1 LSNGVSH
8 IVVVDRCGWGCPRGP
23 RPSRK
28 VCGGIQHTWGDCQCW
43 DDGTARKCIE
53 GYRVPNKANGYRCVV
68 KPPLSLSERAEQ
80 AQAAFVKSVWKPS
93 KRFVQSIPSLPTK
106 AAAFIDDVLIGQG
119 FFNQNTRPIGE
130 AIDLISLKKYA
141 KEPTHRGYNPK
152 IDREYKPGVGLIS
165 IAIVMLGLFGGYF
178 LGQTLQRSGD
188 ATQAPT
194 CMESQAEAAEPKQ
207 AKMSPKAGGYPKV
220 TSAPAQAKKAPTLY
234 RPSCFKVPARGGRAA
249 SKSPARGG
257 RATSKSP
264 ARGGRAASKSPARTG
279 RAASKSPARAKTA
292 PKQARAASKSP
303 ARRSTA
309 SAAVPVPVPN
319 RRAVSKSPS
328 RAARASRP
336 VSKSRTRTART
347 VSKSPARAPKF
358 SPRRTRSRVKKA

>member
-1 LSNGVSH
+1 MGRILVLVLLVAS
-8 IVVVDRCGWGCPRGP
+8 VVVVHGAPDPLAKCAEGYNIPGVTVR
-23 RPSRK
+23 
-28 VCGGIQHTWGDCQCW
+28 CW

-53 GYRVPNKANGYRCVV
+53 G
-68 KPPLSLSERAEQ
+68 AEQ
-80 AQAAFVKSVWKPS
+80 AQAAFVKFVWKPS

-106 AAAFIDDVLIGQG
+106 AAACFDDVLIGQG

-188 ATQAPT
+188 ATQAPA

-220 TSAPAQAKKAPTLY
+220 TSAPARAKKA
-234 RPSCFKVPARGGRAA
+234 
-249 SKSPARGG
+249 
-257 RATSKSP
+257 
-264 ARGGRAASKSPARTG
+264 PARTG
-279 RAASKSPARAKTA
+279 RAASTPLVVVGSQNPVKIASVKAGFDEAFGAGSFDFVGVAADSGVSEQPMECEETLRGARGRICSAKELRELGTYCNCM
-292 PKQARAASKSP
+292 R
-303 ARRSTA
+303 
-309 SAAVPVPVPN
+309 
-319 RRAVSKSPS
+319 
-328 RAARASRP
+328 
-336 VSKSRTRTART
+336 
-347 VSKSPARAPKF
+347 
-358 SPRRTRSRVKKA
+358 

>member
-1 LSNGVSH
+1 M
-8 IVVVDRCGWGCPRGP
+8 
-23 RPSRK
+23 
-28 VCGGIQHTWGDCQCW
+28 
-43 DDGTARKCIE
+43 
-53 GYRVPNKANGYRCVV
+53 PNKANGYRCVV

-188 ATQAPT
+188 ATQAPA

-220 TSAPAQAKKAPTLY
+220 TSAPARAKKA
-234 RPSCFKVPARGGRAA
+234 
-249 SKSPARGG
+249 
-257 RATSKSP
+257 
-264 ARGGRAASKSPARTG
+264 PARTG
-279 RAASKSPARAKTA
+279 RAASTPLVVVGSQNPVKIASVKAGFDEVN
-292 PKQARAASKSP
+292 QARCWSACSVHQRSSNVQAPVLSYTSWLLHLVQNLLTSTLLLNSSP
-303 ARRSTA
+303 N
-309 SAAVPVPVPN
+309 PN
-319 RRAVSKSPS
+319 ANPTNTPQYTGIRGGIL
-328 RAARASRP
+328 
-336 VSKSRTRTART
+336 
-347 VSKSPARAPKF
+347 
-358 SPRRTRSRVKKA
+358 